1 MLTIQNKNKTK
12 DIEAIYP
19 LSPMQ
24 QGMLFHTL
32 YQPESRIYFEQF
44 RFTLHGD
51 LNKSVFEQ
59 AWQQVVQRHSALRTL
74 FVWKNRKQAVQ
85 IVRKQVNLPWINR
98 DLRLLSPEEQQTQI
112 ISFLNTDKEQSF
124 ELDKAPLMRFI
135 LFQLADEAYH
145 FVWSFHHILLDGW
158 SWPILF
164 KEIFAFYESI
174 TNNQQLYLTPTR
186 SYRDYINWL
195 QQQDLSSAEEF
206 WRRTL
211 EGFTAA
217 TPLVVEQAVGQI
229 AHQQTSYIRHQHL
242 SAEATAT
249 LKSFAQQH
257 HLTLST
263 LVQAAWALL
272 LSRYSGEPDVVF
284 GATVS
289 GRPHSLSG
297 VESIVGLFIN
307 TLPVRVKIP
316 ETTDLLP
323 WLVQL
328 QQEHIEREQYSYTSL
343 VDIQGASEIPRNQP
357 LFESIVVFENYPV
370 NVTLQALPGNLRIG
384 DRQALGETNYP
395 LTVVAIPNDELVIK
409 INYDRDRFNADTI
422 DRMIGH
428 LLTLLQG
435 IATNSHRSAGELT
448 LLTPAE
454 QDLLLVQW
462 NATQAAQPI
471 NYCIHQ
477 LFEQQVEKTPD
488 SVAVVYDNQ
497 QLTYRQL
504 NQRANQLA
512 HYLQHLGIK
521 PDVPVGICLERSLEA
536 AVAILAT
543 LKAGGACVP
552 LDPTYPSERL
562 AFMLT
567 DTCATVVLTQ
577 ASLKGIGEGGA
588 PSGDK
593 GQWGLGTRDQENL
606 VRDSDPLASTQYP
619 APSPHVILLDEEW
632 GEIARESDINPQTD
646 AQTQNLAFVIYT
658 SGSTGTPK
666 GTLVPH
672 RSLTN
677 LIEHHEAKMATG
689 VGVLQFASLSFD
701 VSYHEMF
708 AAWGL
713 GGTLYMIPEGDR
725 KDLDKL
731 IQLLAQEPIAKVF
744 LPVSIW
750 QQLAEIYGEEEH
762 LFKNIREAIAC
773 GEQLQIT
780 QPMIKLFQRL
790 ENCRLYNFYGPT
802 EADLVTAYTF
812 SENPEEWP
820 IYPPI
825 GQPAVNV
832 QVYLLDHNLQPVP
845 IGVPG
850 ELYVSGDGL
859 ARGYLNR
866 PDLTNQK
873 FVPNPFAKAEGFSP
887 YSPIPTPHSQRRLYK
902 TGDLAKYLPDG
913 NIEFLGRIDDL
924 VKVRGFRVELG
935 EVEAVLS
942 KHPQINQSVAKVF
955 GESAREKYL
964 VAYFVPIQGQ
974 ILAVE
979 QLRTFLQDQLPD
991 YMIPSAFVQ
1000 MESFPLTSNGK
1011 VNRRALKEPTTS
1023 RPELAQT
1030 FVAPR
1035 TPTEEI
1041 LASIWKDV
1049 LGLEQVGI
1057 YDNFFNLGG
1066 HSLLATQVISL
1077 TRKAFK
1083 VELPLR
1089 SLFESPAIATL
1100 ARTVETANQQEFLP
1114 EIVPLPWRSPSQT
1127 SQERVL
1133 PISLTQLEF
1142 WFFEQFYP
1150 GNPVYNLPLVYRVTG
1165 SLDVK
1170 ALDESLRE
1178 IVQRHETLRTTF
1190 KIENGQVVY
1199 AISPEPIFDF
1209 AVVDSQ
1215 DIGETEAKR
1224 QAEKE
1229 IKQPFDL
1236 ARGPLLRSKLW
1247 RLSETEHLLVVT
1259 THHIVADGWSF
1270 GVLTQELATLYE
1282 AFSQGK
1288 PSPLTELPIQYADF
1302 AHWQRQL
1309 LQGQVL
1315 ESQMQFWKQHL
1326 GVTPPVLQLPTD
1338 HQRPPVRTF
1347 TGARQPLVISQDLTK
1362 ALKALSQQEG
1372 VTLFMTLLAAL
1383 KTLLFCY
1390 TGQPD
1395 IIVSSTVA
1403 NRTRQE
1409 TEGLIGFFV
1418 HLLPFCTNLEGN
1430 PTFRELLRRV
1440 REVALGVYA
1449 HQEMP
1454 FIKLVEELQPVRDS
1468 SYTLLAQVMFVF
1480 QNTPED
1486 DLKLANL
1493 TLKEEFIATD
1503 TKDTAEFDLNLTLQ
1517 ETTGGIEGALVYKTD
1532 LFEAATITRMVT
1544 VFQSL
1549 LEYIV
1554 TNPDRRLSELPF
1566 LSEGKSLPIQNIK
1579 LPLAKKNYQNDFAEP
1594 GNPIEEVVLAIW
1606 KEVLGL
1612 EHISTQDNFFD
1623 LGGHSAL
1630 VLQVMYKIQKVFQVE
1645 LHLVSLFEKPTIAQ
1659 QSEAISNL
1667 LKSL

>member
-1 MLTIQNKNKTK
+1 MIAIQNQNKTK

-51 LNKSVFEQ
+51 LNKSMFEQ

-74 FVWKNRKQAVQ
+74 FVWKNRKQPVQ
-85 IVRKQVNLPWINR
+85 VVRKQVNLPWINM
-98 DLRLLSPEEQQTQI
+98 DLRLLSSEEQQTQI
-112 ISFLNTDKEQSF
+112 NSFLNTDKEQSF

-135 LFQLADEAYH
+135 LFRLADETYH

-164 KEIFAFYESI
+164 KEIFALYDSI
-174 TNNQQLYLTPTR
+174 NNNQQLYLAPSR

-195 QQQDLSSAEEF
+195 QQQDLSNAEGF

-211 EGFTAA
+211 EGFNAP

-229 AHQQTSYIRHQHL
+229 SHQQQTSYIRHQHL
-242 SAEATAT
+242 SSEATAN

-272 LSRYSGEPDVVF
+272 LSRYSGESDVVF

-289 GRPHSLSG
+289 GRPHNLSG
-297 VESIVGLFIN
+297 VESMVGLFIN

-316 ETTDLLP
+316 ETNDLLP

-328 QQEHIEREQYSYTSL
+328 QQEHIEREQYSYSSL

-370 NVTLQALPGNLRIG
+370 NASLQALPGNLRIS

-395 LTVVAIPNDELVIK
+395 LTVVAIPGEELVIK
-409 INYDRDRFNADTI
+409 INYDRNRFDADTI

-435 IATNSHRSAGELT
+435 IVTNSHRSAGELL

-462 NATQAAQPI
+462 NATQAANPI

-477 LFEQQVEKTPD
+477 LFEQQVEKTPE

-497 QLTYRQL
+497 QLTYLEL

-512 HYLQHLGIK
+512 HHLQRLGVK
-521 PDVPVGICLERSLEA
+521 PDAPVGICLERSLEA
-536 AVAILAT
+536 AVAILGT

-552 LDPTYPSERL
+552 LDPTYPPERL
-562 AFMLT
+562 AFMLS
-567 DTCATVVLTQ
+567 DSQAAVVLTQ
-577 ASLKGIGEGGA
+577 TRCKSLLNGNFAHHLIMLDDDWDEIGE
-588 PSGDK
+588 
-593 GQWGLGTRDQENL
+593 
-606 VRDSDPLASTQYP
+606 
-619 APSPHVILLDEEW
+619 
-632 GEIARESDINPQTD
+632 ESEFNPQVEIKAD
-646 AQTQNLAFVIYT
+646 NLAYIIYT

-677 LIEHHEAKMATG
+677 LIEYHQAKMITG

-713 GGTLYMIPEGDR
+713 GGTLYMIPESDR

-731 IQLLAQEPIAKVF
+731 IQLLGKEPIAKVF
-744 LPVSIW
+744 LPVTLW
-750 QQLAEIYGEEEH
+750 QQLAEIYGEEEQ

-780 QPMIKLFQRL
+780 QPMIRLFQRL
-790 ENCRLYNFYGPT
+790 ENCALYNFYGPT

-812 SENPEEWP
+812 SDKPEEWP

-825 GQPAVNV
+825 GKPAVNV
-832 QVYLLDHNLQPVP
+832 QVYLLDRNLQPVP

-866 PDLTNQK
+866 PDLTDQK
-873 FVPNPFAKAEGFSP
+873 FVPNPFEEARG
-887 YSPIPTPHSQRRLYK
+887 RRLYK
-902 TGDLAKYLPDG
+902 TGDLAKYLSDG

-935 EVEAVLS
+935 ELEAVLS
-942 KHPQINQSVAKVF
+942 KHPQINQAVAKVF
-955 GESAREKYL
+955 GQSAREKYL

-974 ILAVE
+974 TITVE
-979 QLRTFLQDQLPD
+979 QLRNFLQDQLPD

-1000 MESFPLTSNGK
+1000 MEMFHLTPNGK
-1011 VNRRALKEPTTS
+1011 VNRRALSEPTTS

-1030 FVAPR
+1030 FIAPR

-1041 LASIWKDV
+1041 LAGIWRDV

-1083 VELPLR
+1083 IELALR

-1100 ARTVETANQQEFLP
+1100 AKTVETANQQEILP
-1114 EIVPLPWRSPSQT
+1114 EIVSLKVGRWRSPSQT
-1127 SQERVL
+1127 SQDGVL

-1165 SLDVK
+1165 SLDVT
-1170 ALDESLRE
+1170 ALEQSLRE
-1178 IVQRHETLRTTF
+1178 IVRRHETLRTTF
-1190 KIENGQVVY
+1190 KVENGQVVY
-1199 AISPEPIFDF
+1199 AISPEPVFDF
-1209 AVVDSQ
+1209 AVIDSQ
-1215 DIGETEAKR
+1215 DIPEEKRQGAGGRGQGKLALSEAKR
-1224 QAEKE
+1224 LAEKE

-1247 RLSETEHLLVVT
+1247 RLSEIEYLLVVT

-1270 GVLTQELATLYE
+1270 SVLTQELATLYE
-1282 AFSQGK
+1282 AFSQDK

-1302 AHWQRQL
+1302 ANWQRQW

-1326 GVTPPVLQLPTD
+1326 GVTPPVLKLPTD
-1338 HQRPPVRTF
+1338 HPRPAVRTF
-1347 TGARQPLVISQDLTK
+1347 AGARQPLVISQDLTK

-1403 NRTRQE
+1403 NRTRPE

-1468 SYTLLAQVMFVF
+1468 YTLLAQVMFVF

-1517 ETTGGIEGALVYKTD
+1517 ETSEGIEGALVYKTD
-1532 LFEAATITRMVT
+1532 LFEDATIARMVT
-1544 VFQSL
+1544 IFKKL

-1554 TNPDRRLSELPF
+1554 SNPDQRISELPC
-1566 LSEGKSLPIQNIK
+1566 LSEGESLPIQNSK
-1579 LPLAKKNYQNDFAEP
+1579 LPVAKNSFQNEFTEP
-1594 GNPIEEVVLAIW
+1594 GNPIEEVILAIW
-1606 KEVLGL
+1606 KEILGL

-1623 LGGHSAL
+1623 IGGHSAL
-1630 VLQVMYKIQKVFQVE
+1630 VLQVIYKLQKALQVE
-1645 LHLVSLFEKPTIAQ
+1645 LPLVSLFEKPTIVQ
-1659 QSEAISNL
+1659 QAEAIRNL
-1667 LKSL
+1667 RNSRHFA

>member
-1 MLTIQNKNKTK
+1 MVAIQNKTK

-51 LNKSVFEQ
+51 LNKNAFEQ
-59 AWQQVVQRHSALRTL
+59 AWQQVVQRHAALRTL
-74 FVWKNRKQAVQ
+74 FVWKNRKQPVQ
-85 IVRKQVNLPWINR
+85 VVRKEVKLPWLNK
-98 DLRLLSPEEQQTQI
+98 DLSLLSSEEQQTEI
-112 ISFLNTDKEQSF
+112 NSFLNTDKEQNF
-124 ELDKAPLMRFI
+124 ELDKASLMRFV
-135 LFQLADEAYH
+135 LFQLTDETYH

-164 KEIFAFYESI
+164 QEIFAFYDSI
-174 TNNQQLYLTPTR
+174 TNHQQLYLTPSR
-186 SYRDYINWL
+186 PYRDYINWL
-195 QQQDLSSAEEF
+195 QQQDLSNAEEF

-211 EGFTAA
+211 EGFTAP

-229 AHQQTSYIRHQHL
+229 CHQQTSNIRQQYL
-242 SAEATAT
+242 SAEVTT
-249 LKSFAQQH
+249 KLKSFAQQH
-257 HLTLST
+257 HLTVST

-272 LSRYSGEPDVVF
+272 LSRYSGESDVVF

-289 GRPHSLSG
+289 GRPHNLSG
-297 VESIVGLFIN
+297 VESMVGLFIN

-316 ETTDLLP
+316 ETPDLLP

-328 QQEHIEREQYSYTSL
+328 QQENIEREQYSYTSL
-343 VDIQGASEIPRNQP
+343 VDIQGVSEIPRNQP

-370 NVTLQALPGNLRIG
+370 NTTLQTLPGNLRIA

-395 LTVVAIPNDELVIK
+395 LTVVAIPSEELAIK
-409 INYDRDRFNADTI
+409 INYDRDRFQADTI

-435 IATNSHRSAGELT
+435 IVEFPHRSASELP

-454 QDLLLVQW
+454 QNLLLVEW
-462 NATQAAQPI
+462 NATQAANPI
-471 NYCIHQ
+471 HDCIHQ
-477 LFEQQVEKTPD
+477 LFEQHVEKTPE

-497 QLTYRQL
+497 HLTYQQL

-512 HYLQHLGIK
+512 HYLQRLGIK
-521 PDVPVGICLERSLEA
+521 PDAPVGICLERSLEA

-562 AFMLT
+562 AFMLA
-567 DTCATVVLTQ
+567 DTSASVVLTQ
-577 ASLKGIGEGGA
+577 ASLKPLLERDFHHHLILVDEGWDA
-588 PSGDK
+588 IAKES
-593 GQWGLGTRDQENL
+593 EINL
-606 VRDSDPLASTQYP
+606 
-619 APSPHVILLDEEW
+619 
-632 GEIARESDINPQTD
+632 QTD
-646 AQTQNLAFVIYT
+646 TEAHNLAYVIYT
-658 SGSTGTPK
+658 SGSTGSPK

-677 LIEHHEAKMATG
+677 LVEHHQAQMATG

-701 VSYHEMF
+701 VSYHEIF

-713 GGTLYMIPEGDR
+713 GGTLYMIPESDR
-725 KDLDKL
+725 QDLDKL
-731 IQLLAQEPIAKVF
+731 IQLLAFEPIGKVF
-744 LPVSIW
+744 LPVTLW
-750 QQLAEIYGEEEH
+750 QQLAEIYGDEEH
-762 LFKNIREAIAC
+762 LFQNIREAIAC

-812 SENPEEWP
+812 SNQPQEWP

-825 GQPAVNV
+825 GKSAVNV
-832 QVYLLDHNLQPVP
+832 QVYLLDRNLQPVP

-873 FVPNPFAKAEGFSP
+873 FVPNPFKNLTPSYRTPLSLLRRGAGGEVTFNSEGN
-887 YSPIPTPHSQRRLYK
+887 RLYK

-942 KHPQINQSVAKVF
+942 KHPQINQAVAKVF
-955 GESAREKYL
+955 GQSAREKYL

-974 ILAVE
+974 TLTVE
-979 QLRTFLQDQLPD
+979 QLRSFIQDRLPE

-1011 VNRRALKEPTTS
+1011 VNRRALSEPTNS

-1041 LASIWKDV
+1041 LAGIWGDV

-1083 VELPLR
+1083 IELPLR
-1089 SLFESPAIATL
+1089 SLFESPAIASL
-1100 ARTVETANQQEFLP
+1100 ARIVEAATQQELLP
-1114 EIVPLPWRSPSQT
+1114 EIVPGRWRSPSQT
-1127 SQERVL
+1127 SPDTIQ

-1150 GNPVYNLPLVYRVTG
+1150 GNPVYNLPLIYRVTG

-1170 ALDESLRE
+1170 ALEESLRE
-1178 IVQRHETLRTTF
+1178 IVRRHETLRTTF
-1190 KIENGQVVY
+1190 KVENGQVVY
-1199 AISPEPIFDF
+1199 VISPEPVFDF
-1209 AVVDSQ
+1209 VVIDVQ
-1215 DIGETEAKR
+1215 DISEAKR

-1236 ARGPLLRSKLW
+1236 ALGPLLRSQLW
-1247 RLSETEHLLVVT
+1247 RWSETEHLLVVT

-1270 GVLTQELATLYE
+1270 SVLTQEMATLYE
-1282 AFSQGK
+1282 TFSQSK
-1288 PSPLTELPIQYADF
+1288 QSPLTELPIQYADF

-1309 LQGQVL
+1309 LQGQTL

-1326 GVTPPVLQLPTD
+1326 GDTPPVLKLPTD
-1338 HQRPPVRTF
+1338 YPRPAVRTF
-1347 TGARQPLVISQDLTK
+1347 TGARHPLVISSDLTK
-1362 ALKALSQQEG
+1362 ALKTLSQQEG

-1395 IIVSSTVA
+1395 IIVSTTVA
-1403 NRTRQE
+1403 NRTRPE

-1430 PTFRELLRRV
+1430 PSFRELLRRV
-1440 REVALGVYA
+1440 REVSLGVYA

-1454 FIKLVEELQPVRDS
+1454 FIKLVEQVQPVRDS

-1486 DLKLANL
+1486 DLKLENL

-1517 ETTGGIEGALVYKTD
+1517 ETTERIEGALVYRTD
-1532 LFEAATITRMVT
+1532 LFTPTTIARMVT
-1544 VFQSL
+1544 VFQNL
-1549 LEYIV
+1549 LEYLV
-1554 TNPDRRLSELPF
+1554 TNPEQRLSELPF
-1566 LSEGKSLPIQNIK
+1566 LNEGENLPIQNNK
-1579 LPLAKKNYQNDFAEP
+1579 LPIANKFQNEFTEP
-1594 GNPIEEVVLAIW
+1594 SNSIEETILAIW
-1606 KEVLGL
+1606 QEILGL

-1630 VLQVMYKIQKVFQVE
+1630 VLQLTYKLQKAWQIE
-1645 LHLVSLFEKPTIAQ
+1645 LPLVSLFEKTTIVQ
-1659 QSEAISNL
+1659 QAEAIGNL
-1667 LKSL
+1667 QKKAELNNS

>member
-1 MLTIQNKNKTK
+1 MVAIQNQNKTK

-44 RFTLHGD
+44 RFTIHGD
-51 LNKSVFEQ
+51 LNKSAFEQ
-59 AWQQVVQRHSALRTL
+59 AWQQVVQRHAALRSL
-74 FVWKNRKQAVQ
+74 FVWKNRKQPVQ
-85 IVRKQVNLPWINR
+85 VVRKQVNLTWINR
-98 DLRLLSPEEQQTQI
+98 DLHLFSTEEQQKQI
-112 ISFLNTDKEQSF
+112 TSFLNIDKEQSF
-124 ELDKAPLMRFI
+124 ELDKAPLMRFV
-135 LFQLADEAYH
+135 LFRLANETYH

-174 TNNQQLYLTPTR
+174 TNNQPLYLAPTR

-211 EGFTAA
+211 EGFTAS

-263 LVQAAWALL
+263 LIQAAWALL
-272 LSRYSGEPDVVF
+272 LSRYSGESDVVF

-289 GRPHSLSG
+289 GRPHNLSG
-297 VESIVGLFIN
+297 VESMVGLFIN

-316 ETTDLLP
+316 ETADLLP

-343 VDIQGASEIPRNQP
+343 VDIQGVSEIPRNQP

-370 NVTLQALPGNLRIG
+370 NLTLQALPGNLKIA
-384 DRQALGETNYP
+384 DRQALGETNYS
-395 LTVVAIPNDELVIK
+395 LTVVAIPSDELVIK
-409 INYDRDRFNADTI
+409 INYDRDRFDADTI

-435 IATNSHRSAGELT
+435 IVTNSHRSAGELP

-454 QDLLLVQW
+454 QNLLLVEW
-462 NATQAAQPI
+462 NATQAANPI
-471 NYCIHQ
+471 NDCIHQ
-477 LFEQQVEKTPD
+477 LFEQQVEKTPE
-488 SVAVVYDNQ
+488 SVAVVYENQ
-497 QLTYRQL
+497 QLTYQEL

-512 HYLQHLGIK
+512 YHLQRLGIK
-521 PDVPVGICLERSLEA
+521 PDAPVGICLERSLEA
-536 AVAILAT
+536 AIAILAT

-552 LDPTYPSERL
+552 LDPTYPPDRL
-562 AFMLT
+562 AFMLA
-567 DTCATVVLTQ
+567 DTGATVVLTQ
-577 ASLKGIGEGGA
+577 ASLKSLLEQ
-588 PSGDK
+588 DFHHH
-593 GQWGLGTRDQENL
+593 L
-606 VRDSDPLASTQYP
+606 
-619 APSPHVILLDEEW
+619 ILLDEAWE
-632 GEIARESDINPQTD
+632 EIDKESDINLQTD
-646 AQTQNLAFVIYT
+646 TEADNLAYVIYT

-677 LIEHHEAKMATG
+677 LIEHHQAKMATG

-713 GGTLYMIPEGDR
+713 GGTLYMIPESDR

-731 IQLLAQEPIAKVF
+731 IQLLAKEPIAKVF
-744 LPVSIW
+744 LPVTLW
-750 QQLAEIYGEEEH
+750 QQLAEIYGDEEH

-790 ENCRLYNFYGPT
+790 ENCRLYNLYGPT

-812 SENPEEWP
+812 SQEPDKWP

-825 GQPAVNV
+825 GKPAVNV
-832 QVYLLDHNLQPVP
+832 QVYLLDRNLQPVL

-873 FVPNPFAKAEGFSP
+873 FVPNPFAKPEGFSS
-887 YSPIPTPHSQRRLYK
+887 YSPLPTPHSQRRLYK

-942 KHPQINQSVAKVF
+942 KHPQIKQAVAKVF
-955 GESAREKYL
+955 GQSAREKYL

-974 ILAVE
+974 TLTIE
-979 QLRTFLQDQLPD
+979 ELRNFIQDQLPD

-1000 MESFPLTSNGK
+1000 MESFPLTPNGK
-1011 VNRRALKEPTTS
+1011 VNRRALSEPTTS

-1041 LASIWKDV
+1041 LAGIWRDV

-1083 VELPLR
+1083 IELSLR

-1100 ARTVETANQQEFLP
+1100 AKTVETASQQETLP
-1114 EIVPLPWRSPSQT
+1114 EIVPLRSPNATQ
-1127 SQERVL
+1127 

-1150 GNPVYNLPLVYRVTG
+1150 GNPVYNLPLIYRVTG

-1170 ALDESLRE
+1170 ALEESLRE
-1178 IVQRHETLRTTF
+1178 IVRRHETLRTTF
-1190 KIENGQVVY
+1190 KVENGQVVY
-1199 AISPEPIFDF
+1199 VISPEPVFDF
-1209 AVVDSQ
+1209 VVIDVQNIS
-1215 DIGETEAKR
+1215 EAKR

-1236 ARGPLLRSKLW
+1236 AWGPLLRSKLW

-1270 GVLTQELATLYE
+1270 SVLTQEMTSLYE

-1288 PSPLTELPIQYADF
+1288 PSPLTKLPIQYADF

-1309 LQGQVL
+1309 LQGKTL

-1326 GVTPPVLQLPTD
+1326 GVNPPVLKLPTD
-1338 HQRPPVRTF
+1338 YPRPAVRTF
-1347 TGARQPLVISQDLTK
+1347 TGARQPLVISSDLTK
-1362 ALKALSQQEG
+1362 ALKTLSQQEG

-1395 IIVSSTVA
+1395 IIVSTTVA
-1403 NRTRQE
+1403 NRTRPE

-1430 PTFRELLRRV
+1430 PSFRELLRRV
-1440 REVALGVYA
+1440 REVSLGVYA

-1454 FIKLVEELQPVRDS
+1454 FIKLVEQVQPVRDS

-1517 ETTGGIEGALVYKTD
+1517 ETAEGIEGALVYRTD
-1532 LFEAATITRMVT
+1532 LFTPATIARMVT
-1544 VFQSL
+1544 VFQNL

-1554 TNPDRRLSELPF
+1554 INPDQRLRELPF
-1566 LSEGKSLPIQNIK
+1566 LNEGESLPIQNNK
-1579 LPLAKKNYQNDFAEP
+1579 LPIANNFQNEFTEP
-1594 GNPIEEVVLAIW
+1594 SNSIEETILAIW

-1630 VLQVMYKIQKVFQVE
+1630 VLQLTYKLQKAWQIE
-1645 LHLVSLFEKPTIAQ
+1645 LHLVSLFEKSTIVQQAETIQNLIKRTAEAQ
-1659 QSEAISNL
+1659 RTQR
-1667 LKSL
+1667 K

>member
-1 MLTIQNKNKTK
+1 MVVIQNQNKTK

-44 RFTLHGD
+44 RFTLHGN
-51 LNKSVFEQ
+51 LNQSAFEQ

-74 FVWKNRKQAVQ
+74 FVWKNRKQPVQ
-85 IVRKQVNLPWINR
+85 VVRKQVNLPWINK
-98 DLRLLSPEEQQTQI
+98 DLRSLSVNEQRSQI
-112 ISFLNTDKEQSF
+112 DSFLNTDKEQSF
-124 ELDKAPLMRFI
+124 EVDKAPLMRFV
-135 LFQLADEAYH
+135 LFRLADETYH

-164 KEIFAFYESI
+164 KEIFAFYDSI
-174 TNNQQLYLTPTR
+174 NNNQQLYLAPSR

-211 EGFTAA
+211 EGFTAP
-217 TPLVVEQAVGQI
+217 TPLVVEQALGQI
-229 AHQQTSYIRHQHL
+229 SHQQQTSYIRHQHL

-257 HLTLST
+257 HLTVST

-272 LSRYSGEPDVVF
+272 LSRYSGESDVVF

-289 GRPHSLSG
+289 GRPHNLSG
-297 VESIVGLFIN
+297 VESMVGLFIN

-328 QQEHIEREQYSYTSL
+328 QQEHIEREQYAYSSL
-343 VDIQGASEIPRNQP
+343 VDIQSVSEIPRNKP

-370 NVTLQALPGNLRIG
+370 NATLQALPGNLRIS
-384 DRQALGETNYP
+384 DRQAIGETNYP
-395 LTVVAIPNDELVIK
+395 LTVVAIPGEELVIK
-409 INYDRDRFNADTI
+409 INYDRDACGGLRQRFDADTI

-435 IATNSHRSAGELT
+435 IVELPHRSAGELP
-448 LLTPAE
+448 LLTQAE
-454 QDLLLVQW
+454 QDLLLVEW
-462 NATQAAQPI
+462 NATQAVHPI

-477 LFEQQVEKTPD
+477 LFEQQVEKTPE

-497 QLTYRQL
+497 QLTYLEL
-504 NQRANQLA
+504 NQRANKLA
-512 HYLQHLGIK
+512 HHLQHLGVK
-521 PDVPVGICLERSLEA
+521 PDVPVGFCLERSLEA
-536 AVAILAT
+536 AVAILGI

-552 LDPTYPSERL
+552 LDPTYPPERL
-562 AFMLT
+562 AFMLS
-567 DTCATVVLTQ
+567 DSQAAVILTQ
-577 ASLKGIGEGGA
+577 TRLKGT
-588 PSGDK
+588 GD
-593 GQWGLGTRDQENL
+593 WGLGTGDWEKL
-606 VRDSDPLASTQYP
+606 MRDSD
-619 APSPHVILLDEEW
+619 APSNSSPKVILLDKGW
-632 GEIARESDINPQTD
+632 DEIAKESDINPQIY
-646 AQTQNLAFVIYT
+646 AEAHNLAYIIYT

-677 LIEHHEAKMATG
+677 LIEHHQAKMVTG

-713 GGTLYMIPEGDR
+713 GGTLYMIPEEDR

-731 IQLLAQEPIAKVF
+731 IELLAKEAIAKVF
-744 LPVSIW
+744 LPVTLW
-750 QQLAEIYGEEEH
+750 QQLAEIYGEEEQ
-762 LFKNIREAIAC
+762 LFKNIREVIAC

-780 QPMIKLFQRL
+780 QPMIRLFKRL

-812 SENPEEWP
+812 SDKPEEWP

-825 GQPAVNV
+825 GKPAVNV
-832 QVYLLDHNLQPVP
+832 QVYLLDRNFQPVP

-866 PDLTNQK
+866 PDLTEQK
-873 FVPNPFAKAEGFSP
+873 FVPNPFNQDTDS
-887 YSPIPTPHSQRRLYK
+887 RLYK
-902 TGDLAKYLPDG
+902 TGDLARYLSDG

-942 KHPQINQSVAKVF
+942 KHPQINQAVAKVF
-955 GESAREKYL
+955 GKSAREKYL

-974 ILAVE
+974 TITVE
-979 QLRTFLQDQLPD
+979 QLRNFLQDQLPD

-1000 MESFPLTSNGK
+1000 MESFPLTPNGK
-1011 VNRRALKEPTTS
+1011 VNRRALSEPTTS

-1041 LASIWKDV
+1041 LAGIWRDV

-1083 VELPLR
+1083 IELPLR

-1100 ARTVETANQQEFLP
+1100 ARTVETANQQEILP
-1114 EIVPLPWRSPSQT
+1114 EIVSLKVGRSQDG
-1127 SQERVL
+1127 VL

-1170 ALDESLRE
+1170 ALEQSLRE
-1178 IVQRHETLRTTF
+1178 IVRRHETLRTTF
-1190 KIENGQVVY
+1190 KVESGQVVY
-1199 AISPEPIFDF
+1199 AISPEPVFDF
-1209 AVVDSQ
+1209 AVVEVQ
-1215 DIGETEAKR
+1215 NIFEAKQ

-1247 RLSETEHLLVVT
+1247 RLTETEHLLVVT

-1270 GVLTQELATLYE
+1270 SVLTQELATLYE

-1302 AHWQRQL
+1302 ANWQRQW
-1309 LQGQVL
+1309 LQREVL

-1326 GVTPPVLQLPTD
+1326 GVTPPVLKLPTD
-1338 HQRPPVRTF
+1338 HPRPSVRTF

-1403 NRTRQE
+1403 NRTRPE

-1430 PTFRELLRRV
+1430 PSFRELLRRV

-1454 FIKLVEELQPVRDS
+1454 FIKLVEKLQPVRD

-1517 ETTGGIEGALVYKTD
+1517 ETSEGIEGALVYKTD
-1532 LFEAATITRMVT
+1532 LFEAPTIARMVT
-1544 VFQSL
+1544 IFQSL

-1554 TNPDRRLSELPF
+1554 TNPDKRLGELPF
-1566 LSEGKSLPIQNIK
+1566 LSEGESLPIQNSK
-1579 LPLAKKNYQNDFAEP
+1579 LPIAMKTPQNNFVEP
-1594 GNPIEEVVLAIW
+1594 ANPMEEVILATW
-1606 KEVLGL
+1606 KEVLRL

-1630 VLQVMYKIQKVFQVE
+1630 VLQVIYKLQKALQVE
-1645 LHLVSLFEKPTIAQ
+1645 LPLVSLFEKPTIVQ
-1659 QSEAISNL
+1659 QAEAIHDL
-1667 LKSL
+1667 LNSRLLT

>member
-1 MLTIQNKNKTK
+1 MVVIQNQNKTK

-44 RFTLHGD
+44 RFTIHGD
-51 LNKSVFEQ
+51 LNKSAFEQ
-59 AWQQVVQRHSALRTL
+59 AWQQVVQRHAALRSL
-74 FVWKNRKQAVQ
+74 FVWKNRKQPVQ
-85 IVRKQVNLPWINR
+85 VVRKQVNLTWINR
-98 DLRLLSPEEQQTQI
+98 DLCLLSTEEQQKQI
-112 ISFLNTDKEQSF
+112 ICFLNIDKEQSF
-124 ELDKAPLMRFI
+124 ELDKAPLMRFV
-135 LFQLADEAYH
+135 LFRLADETYH

-174 TNNQQLYLTPTR
+174 TNNQQLYLAPSR

-211 EGFTAA
+211 EGFTAS
-217 TPLVVEQAVGQI
+217 TPLVVEQGGGQI

-263 LVQAAWALL
+263 LIQAAWALL
-272 LSRYSGEPDVVF
+272 LSRYSGESDVVF

-289 GRPHSLSG
+289 GRPHNLSG
-297 VESIVGLFIN
+297 VESMVGLFIN

-343 VDIQGASEIPRNQP
+343 VDIQGVSEIPRNQP
-357 LFESIVVFENYPV
+357 LFETIVVFENYPV
-370 NVTLQALPGNLRIG
+370 NLTLQALPGNLKIA

-395 LTVVAIPNDELVIK
+395 LTVVAIPSDELVIK
-409 INYDRDRFNADTI
+409 INYDRDRFDADTI

-435 IATNSHRSAGELT
+435 IVELPHRSAGELP

-454 QDLLLVQW
+454 QDLLLVKW

-471 NYCIHQ
+471 HDCIHQ
-477 LFEQQVEKTPD
+477 LFEQQVEKTPE
-488 SVAVVYDNQ
+488 SVAVVYENQ

-512 HYLQHLGIK
+512 YHLQRLGIK
-521 PDVPVGICLERSLEA
+521 PDAPVGICLERSLEA
-536 AVAILAT
+536 AIAILAT

-552 LDPTYPSERL
+552 LDPTYPPERL
-562 AFMLT
+562 AFMLA
-567 DTCATVVLTQ
+567 DTGATVVLTQ
-577 ASLKGIGEGGA
+577 ASLK
-588 PSGDK
+588 
-593 GQWGLGTRDQENL
+593 
-606 VRDSDPLASTQYP
+606 PLLEP
-619 APSPHVILLDEEW
+619 DFHHHLILLDEAWE
-632 GEIARESDINPQTD
+632 EIAKESDINLQTD
-646 AQTQNLAFVIYT
+646 AQKHNLAYVIYT

-677 LIEHHEAKMATG
+677 LIEHHQAKMTTG

-713 GGTLYMIPEGDR
+713 GGTLYMIGEGDR

-731 IQLLAQEPIAKVF
+731 IQLLAFEPIAKVF
-744 LPVSIW
+744 LPVTLW

-790 ENCRLYNFYGPT
+790 ENCRLYNLYGPT

-812 SENPEEWP
+812 SQEPDKWP

-825 GQPAVNV
+825 GKPAVNV
-832 QVYLLDHNLQPVP
+832 QVYLLDRNLQPVP

-866 PDLTNQK
+866 PDLTEQK
-873 FVPNPFAKAEGFSP
+873 FVPNPFKNLTPSYRTPLSLLRRGAGGEVSFNSEGN
-887 YSPIPTPHSQRRLYK
+887 RLYK

-942 KHPQINQSVAKVF
+942 KHPQINQAVAKVF
-955 GESAREKYL
+955 GQSAREKYL

-974 ILAVE
+974 TLTIE
-979 QLRTFLQDQLPD
+979 ELRNFIQDQLPE

-1000 MESFPLTSNGK
+1000 MESFPLTPNGK
-1011 VNRRALKEPTTS
+1011 VNRRALKEPTAS
-1023 RPELAQT
+1023 RPELTQT

-1041 LASIWKDV
+1041 LAGIWRDV

-1083 VELPLR
+1083 VELSLR

-1100 ARTVETANQQEFLP
+1100 ARKVETANQQE
-1114 EIVPLPWRSPSQT
+1114 ITPLEARRSPDGVQ
-1127 SQERVL
+1127 

-1170 ALDESLRE
+1170 ALEESLRE
-1178 IVQRHETLRTTF
+1178 IVRRHETLRTTF
-1190 KIENGQVVY
+1190 KVENGQVIYV
-1199 AISPEPIFDF
+1199 ISPEPVFDF
-1209 AVVDSQ
+1209 VVIDVQNIS
-1215 DIGETEAKR
+1215 EAKR

-1270 GVLTQELATLYE
+1270 SVLTQEMATLYE

-1288 PSPLTELPIQYADF
+1288 PSPLTKLPIQYADF

-1309 LQGQVL
+1309 LQGQTL

-1326 GVTPPVLQLPTD
+1326 GVHPPVLKLPTD
-1338 HQRPPVRTF
+1338 YPRPAVRTF
-1347 TGARQPLVISQDLTK
+1347 TGARQPLVISSDLTK
-1362 ALKALSQQEG
+1362 ALKILSQQEG

-1390 TGQPD
+1390 TGQPN
-1395 IIVSSTVA
+1395 IIVSTTVA
-1403 NRTRQE
+1403 NRTRPE

-1418 HLLPFCTNLEGN
+1418 HLLPFCTNLKGN
-1430 PTFRELLRRV
+1430 PSFRELLRRV
-1440 REVALGVYA
+1440 REVSLGVYA

-1454 FIKLVEELQPVRDS
+1454 FIKLVEQVQPMRDS
-1468 SYTLLAQVMFVF
+1468 SHTLLAQVMFVF

-1517 ETTGGIEGALVYKTD
+1517 ETTEGIEGALVYRTD
-1532 LFEAATITRMVT
+1532 LFTPATIARMLT
-1544 VFQSL
+1544 VFQNL

-1554 TNPDRRLSELPF
+1554 TKPDQRLKELPF
-1566 LSEGKSLPIQNIK
+1566 LNEGENLPIQNNK
-1579 LPLAKKNYQNDFAEP
+1579 LPTANNFQNEFIEP
-1594 GNPIEEVVLAIW
+1594 SNSIEETILAIW

-1612 EHISTQDNFFD
+1612 EHISTQDNFFN
-1623 LGGHSAL
+1623 LGGHSSL
-1630 VLQVMYKIQKVFQVE
+1630 VLQLTYKLQKAWQIE
-1645 LHLVSLFEKPTIAQ
+1645 LPLVSLFEKSTIVQQAETIQNLIKRTAEAQ
-1659 QSEAISNL
+1659 RTQR
-1667 LKSL
+1667 K

>member
-1 MLTIQNKNKTK
+1 MIAIQNQNKTK

-32 YQPESRIYFEQF
+32 YQSESRIYFEQF
-44 RFTLHGD
+44 RFTVHGE
-51 LNKSVFEQ
+51 LNKSAFEQ

-74 FVWKNRKQAVQ
+74 FVWKNRKQPVQ
-85 IVRKQVNLPWINR
+85 VVRKQVNLPWINI
-98 DLRLLSPEEQQTQI
+98 DLRLLSTEEQQTQI
-112 ISFLNTDKEQSF
+112 NSFLNTDREQSF
-124 ELDKAPLMRFI
+124 ELDKAPLMRFA
-135 LFQLADEAYH
+135 LFRLADQTYH

-174 TNNQQLYLTPTR
+174 NNGQQLYLTPPR
-186 SYRDYINWL
+186 PYRDYINWL
-195 QQQDLSSAEEF
+195 QQQDLSSAERF

-211 EGFTAA
+211 EGFTAS
-217 TPLVVEQAVGQI
+217 TPLVVEQATGQI
-229 AHQQTSYIRHQHL
+229 AHQQQTTYIRHQHL

-257 HLTLST
+257 HLTVST

-272 LSRYSGEPDVVF
+272 LSRYSGESDVLF

-289 GRPHSLSG
+289 GRPHNLSG
-297 VESIVGLFIN
+297 VESMVGLFIN

-323 WLVQL
+323 WLAQL
-328 QQEHIEREQYSYTSL
+328 QQEHVEREQYSYSSL
-343 VDIQGASEIPRNQP
+343 VDIQGVSEIPRNQP

-370 NVTLQALPGNLRIG
+370 NATLQALPGNLSIS

-395 LTVVAIPNDELVIK
+395 LTVVAIPGEELVIK
-409 INYDRDRFNADTI
+409 INYDRNRFDADTI

-435 IATNSHRSAGELT
+435 IVELPHRSAGELP

-454 QDLLLVQW
+454 QDLLLVEW

-477 LFEQQVEKTPD
+477 LFEQQVEKTPE
-488 SVAVVYDNQ
+488 SVAVVYDKQ
-497 QLTYRQL
+497 QLTYREL

-512 HYLQHLGIK
+512 HHLQRLGIK

-536 AVAILAT
+536 AVAILGT

-552 LDPTYPSERL
+552 LDPTYPPERL
-562 AFMLT
+562 AFMLG

-577 ASLKGIGEGGA
+577 ASLKSLLHGKFAHHLIVLDDDWDDIG
-588 PSGDK
+588 
-593 GQWGLGTRDQENL
+593 
-606 VRDSDPLASTQYP
+606 
-619 APSPHVILLDEEW
+619 DELEF
-632 GEIARESDINPQTD
+632 NPQVELKAD
-646 AQTQNLAFVIYT
+646 NLAYIIYT

-677 LIEHHEAKMATG
+677 LIEHHQAKMATG

-713 GGTLYMIPEGDR
+713 GGTLYMIGESDR
-725 KDLDKL
+725 KDLDQL
-731 IQLLAQEPIAKVF
+731 IQLLAFEPIAKVF
-744 LPVSIW
+744 LPVTLW

-812 SENPEEWP
+812 SNQPEEWP

-825 GQPAVNV
+825 GKPAVNV
-832 QVYLLDHNLQPVP
+832 QVYLLDCNRQPVP

-866 PDLTNQK
+866 PDLTEQK
-873 FVPNPFAKAEGFSP
+873 FVPNPFYNSK
-887 YSPIPTPHSQRRLYK
+887 LYK

-935 EVEAVLS
+935 EVEAILS
-942 KHPQINQSVAKVF
+942 KHPQINQAVAKVF
-955 GESAREKYL
+955 GQSAREKYL

-974 ILAVE
+974 TVTVE
-979 QLRTFLQDQLPD
+979 QLRTFLQDQLPE

-1000 MESFPLTSNGK
+1000 MESFPLTPNGK
-1011 VNRRALKEPTTS
+1011 VNRRALSEPTTS

-1041 LASIWKDV
+1041 LAGIWRDV

-1083 VELPLR
+1083 IELPLR
-1089 SLFESPAIATL
+1089 SLFESPAIASF
-1100 ARTVETANQQEFLP
+1100 ARTVEAAIGQELLQ
-1114 EIVPLPWRSPSQT
+1114 EIIPLKAVQRDYL
-1127 SQERVL
+1127 L

-1170 ALDESLRE
+1170 ALEHSLRE
-1178 IVQRHETLRTTF
+1178 IVRRHETLRTTF
-1190 KIENGQVVY
+1190 KVENGQVVY
-1199 AISPEPIFDF
+1199 AISPEPVFDF
-1209 AVVDSQ
+1209 AVIDSQ
-1215 DIGETEAKR
+1215 DIPETEAKR

-1270 GVLTQELATLYE
+1270 SVLTQELATFYE
-1282 AFSQGK
+1282 AFSQSE
-1288 PSPLTELPIQYADF
+1288 PSPLNELPIQYADF
-1302 AHWQRQL
+1302 AHWQRQW

-1326 GVTPPVLQLPTD
+1326 GVTPPVLKLPTD
-1338 HQRPPVRTF
+1338 HPRPSVRTF
-1347 TGARQPLVISQDLTK
+1347 TGARQPLVISKDLTK
-1362 ALKALSQQEG
+1362 ALKTLSQQEG

-1403 NRTRQE
+1403 NRTCPE

-1430 PTFRELLRRV
+1430 PSFRELLRRL

-1517 ETTGGIEGALVYKTD
+1517 ETSEGIEGTLVYKTD
-1532 LFEAATITRMVT
+1532 LFEAATIARMIT
-1544 VFQSL
+1544 IFQTL

-1554 TNPDRRLSELPF
+1554 TNPDQRLSELPF
-1566 LSEGKSLPIQNIK
+1566 LSEGENLPIQNSK
-1579 LPLAKKNYQNDFAEP
+1579 LPVTTKIYHNNFAEP
-1594 GNPIEEVVLAIW
+1594 TNPTEEIVLAIW
-1606 KEVLGL
+1606 KEVLEL
-1612 EHISTQDNFFD
+1612 EDISTQDNFFE

-1630 VLQVMYKIQKVFQVE
+1630 VLQVIYKLQKALQAD
-1645 LHLVSLFEKPTIAQ
+1645 LPLVSLFEKPTIVQ
-1659 QSEAISNL
+1659 QADTIRNL
-1667 LKSL
+1667 IKSL

>member
-1 MLTIQNKNKTK
+1 MVAIQNQNKTK

-44 RFTLHGD
+44 RFTIHGN
-51 LNKSVFEQ
+51 LNKSAFEQ
-59 AWQQVVQRHSALRTL
+59 AWQQVVQRHAALRTL
-74 FVWKNRKQAVQ
+74 FVWKNRKQPVQ
-85 IVRKQVNLPWINR
+85 VVRKQVKLPWHNK
-98 DLRLLSPEEQQTQI
+98 DLRLLSSEEQQTQI
-112 ISFLNTDKEQSF
+112 NSFLNIDKEQSF
-124 ELDKAPLMRFI
+124 ELDKAPLMRFV
-135 LFQLADEAYH
+135 LFRLADETYH

-164 KEIFAFYESI
+164 KEIFAFYKSI
-174 TNNQQLYLTPTR
+174 TNNQPLYLAPTR

-211 EGFTAA
+211 EGVTTP

-229 AHQQTSYIRHQHL
+229 AHQQTSYIRYQHL
-242 SAEATAT
+242 STEATAT

-263 LVQAAWALL
+263 LIQAAWALL
-272 LSRYSGEPDVVF
+272 LSRYSGESDVVF

-289 GRPHSLSG
+289 GRPHNLSG
-297 VESIVGLFIN
+297 VESMVGLFIN

-316 ETTDLLP
+316 ETGDLLP

-343 VDIQGASEIPRNQP
+343 VDIQGVSEIPRNQP

-370 NVTLQALPGNLRIG
+370 NLTLQALPGNLKIA

-395 LTVVAIPNDELVIK
+395 LTVVAIPSDELVIK

-435 IATNSHRSAGELT
+435 IVELPHRSAGELP

-454 QDLLLVQW
+454 QNLLLVEW
-462 NATQAAQPI
+462 NATQAANPI
-471 NYCIHQ
+471 HDCIHQ
-477 LFEQQVEKTPD
+477 LFEQHVEKTPE
-488 SVAVVYDNQ
+488 SVAVVYENQ

-512 HYLQHLGIK
+512 HHLQRLGVK

-552 LDPTYPSERL
+552 LDPTYPPERL
-562 AFMLT
+562 AFMLA
-567 DTCATVVLTQ
+567 DTSANVVLTQ
-577 ASLKGIGEGGA
+577 ASLKPLLERDFHHHLILVDEGWNA
-588 PSGDK
+588 
-593 GQWGLGTRDQENL
+593 
-606 VRDSDPLASTQYP
+606 
-619 APSPHVILLDEEW
+619 
-632 GEIARESDINPQTD
+632 IAKESDINLQTD
-646 AQTQNLAFVIYT
+646 TEAHNLAYIIYT

-677 LIEHHEAKMATG
+677 LIEHHQAKMTTG

-713 GGTLYMIPEGDR
+713 GGTLFMIGESDR

-731 IQLLAQEPIAKVF
+731 IQLLAFEPIAKVF
-744 LPVSIW
+744 LPVTLW

-780 QPMIKLFQRL
+780 QPMIKLFKRL
-790 ENCRLYNFYGPT
+790 ENCRLYNLYGPT

-812 SENPEEWP
+812 SQEPDKWP

-825 GQPAVNV
+825 GKPAVNV
-832 QVYLLDHNLQPVP
+832 QVYLLDRNLQPVP

-866 PDLTNQK
+866 PDLTEQK
-873 FVPNPFAKAEGFSP
+873 FVPNPFEKAGG
-887 YSPIPTPHSQRRLYK
+887 RRLYK

-942 KHPQINQSVAKVF
+942 KHPQINQAVAKVF
-955 GESAREKYL
+955 GQSAREKYL

-974 ILAVE
+974 TLTIE
-979 QLRTFLQDQLPD
+979 ELRNFIQDQLPE

-1000 MESFPLTSNGK
+1000 MESFPLTPNGK
-1011 VNRRALKEPTTS
+1011 VNRRALSEPTTS

-1041 LASIWKDV
+1041 LAGIWRDV

-1083 VELPLR
+1083 VELSLR
-1089 SLFESPAIATL
+1089 SLFEFPAIATL
-1100 ARTVETANQQEFLP
+1100 ARTVEAANQQE
-1114 EIVPLPWRSPSQT
+1114 ITPLEARRSPNATQ
-1127 SQERVL
+1127 

-1170 ALDESLRE
+1170 ALEESLRE
-1178 IVQRHETLRTTF
+1178 IVRRHETLRTTF
-1190 KIENGQVVY
+1190 KVENGQVVY
-1199 AISPEPIFDF
+1199 AISAEPVFDF
-1209 AVVDSQ
+1209 VVIDVQNIS
-1215 DIGETEAKR
+1215 EAKR

-1236 ARGPLLRSKLW
+1236 AQGPLLRSKLW

-1270 GVLTQELATLYE
+1270 SVLTQEMATLYE

-1288 PSPLTELPIQYADF
+1288 PSPLTKLPIQYADF

-1309 LQGQVL
+1309 LQGQSL

-1326 GVTPPVLQLPTD
+1326 GVHPPVLKLPTD
-1338 HQRPPVRTF
+1338 YPRPALRTF
-1347 TGARQPLVISQDLTK
+1347 TGARQPLVISSDLTK
-1362 ALKALSQQEG
+1362 ALKILSQQEG

-1395 IIVSSTVA
+1395 IIVSTTVA
-1403 NRTRQE
+1403 NRTRPE

-1430 PTFRELLRRV
+1430 PSFRELLRRV
-1440 REVALGVYA
+1440 REVSLGVYA

-1454 FIKLVEELQPVRDS
+1454 FIKLVEQVQPMRDS

-1517 ETTGGIEGALVYKTD
+1517 ETTEGIEGALVYRTD
-1532 LFEAATITRMVT
+1532 LFTPATIARMVT
-1544 VFQSL
+1544 VFQNL

-1554 TNPDRRLSELPF
+1554 TNPDQRLRELPF
-1566 LSEGKSLPIQNIK
+1566 LNEGENLPIQNNK
-1579 LPLAKKNYQNDFAEP
+1579 LPIVNHNSANEFTEP
-1594 GNPIEEVVLAIW
+1594 SNSIEETILAIW

-1612 EHISTQDNFFD
+1612 EHISIQDNFFD
-1623 LGGHSAL
+1623 LGGHSSL
-1630 VLQVMYKIQKVFQVE
+1630 VLQLTYKLQKAWQIE
-1645 LHLVSLFEKPTIAQ
+1645 LPLVSLFEKSTIVQ
-1659 QSEAISNL
+1659 QAETIQNL
-1667 LKSL
+1667 IKRTAETQRTQRK

>member
-1 MLTIQNKNKTK
+1 MVAIQNKTK

-24 QGMLFHTL
+24 QGMLFHRL
-32 YQPESRIYFEQF
+32 YQPESKIYFEQF

-51 LNKSVFEQ
+51 LNKSAFEQ

-74 FVWKNRKQAVQ
+74 FVWKNRKQPVQ
-85 IVRKQVNLPWINR
+85 VVRKQVDITWINR
-98 DLRLLSPEEQQTQI
+98 DLRLLSTEEQQTQI
-112 ISFLNTDKEQSF
+112 NSFLNIDREQNF
-124 ELDKAPLMRFI
+124 ELDKVPLMRFV
-135 LFQLADEAYH
+135 LFRLADETYH

-174 TNNQQLYLTPTR
+174 TNNQPLYLAPTR

-206 WRRTL
+206 WQRTL
-211 EGFTAA
+211 EGFTAT

-229 AHQQTSYIRHQHL
+229 AHQQQTTYIRHQHL
-242 SAEATAT
+242 SIEATAK

-272 LSRYSGEPDVVF
+272 LSRYSGESDVVF

-289 GRPHSLSG
+289 GRPHNLSG
-297 VESIVGLFIN
+297 VESMVGLFIN
-307 TLPVRVKIP
+307 TLPVRIKIP
-316 ETTDLLP
+316 ETADLLP

-328 QQEHIEREQYSYTSL
+328 QQEHIEREQYSYSSL

-370 NVTLQALPGNLRIG
+370 NTTLQALPGNLRIG

-395 LTVVAIPNDELVIK
+395 LTVVAIPGEELVIK
-409 INYDRDRFNADTI
+409 INYDRNRFDADTI

-428 LLTLLQG
+428 LLTLLQE
-435 IATNSHRSAGELT
+435 IVNLPHRSAGELP

-454 QDLLLVQW
+454 QDLLLVEW
-462 NATQAAQPI
+462 NATQAAHPI
-471 NYCIHQ
+471 NHCIHQ

-488 SVAVVYDNQ
+488 AQAVVYDNQ
-497 QLTYRQL
+497 QLTYREL

-512 HYLQHLGIK
+512 HHLQRLGVK
-521 PDVPVGICLERSLEA
+521 PDAPVGICLERSLEA

-552 LDPTYPSERL
+552 LDPTYPPERL
-562 AFMLT
+562 AFMLG

-577 ASLKGIGEGGA
+577 ASLKSLLHGKFAHHLIVLDDNWDEIG
-588 PSGDK
+588 
-593 GQWGLGTRDQENL
+593 
-606 VRDSDPLASTQYP
+606 
-619 APSPHVILLDEEW
+619 DELEL
-632 GEIARESDINPQTD
+632 NPQFELKAD
-646 AQTQNLAFVIYT
+646 NLAYIIYT

-677 LIEHHEAKMATG
+677 LIEHHQEKMATG

-713 GGTLYMIPEGDR
+713 GGTLYMIGEGDR

-731 IQLLAQEPIAKVF
+731 IQLLAQKPIAKVF
-744 LPVSIW
+744 LPVTLW

-762 LFKNIREAIAC
+762 LFQNIREAIAC

-780 QPMIKLFQRL
+780 QPMIKLFQLL

-812 SENPEEWP
+812 SNQPEEWP

-825 GQPAVNV
+825 GKPPINV
-832 QVYLLDHNLQPVP
+832 QVYLLDRNRQPVP

-866 PDLTNQK
+866 PDLTEQK
-873 FVPNPFAKAEGFSP
+873 FVPNPFYNSK
-887 YSPIPTPHSQRRLYK
+887 LYK

-942 KHPQINQSVAKVF
+942 KHPQINQAVAKVF
-955 GESAREKYL
+955 GQSAREKYL

-974 ILAVE
+974 TITVE
-979 QLRTFLQDQLPD
+979 KLRTFLQDQLPD

-1000 MESFPLTSNGK
+1000 MESFPLTPNGK
-1011 VNRRALKEPTTS
+1011 VNRRALSEPTTS

-1041 LASIWKDV
+1041 LAGIWRDV

-1083 VELPLR
+1083 IELPLR

-1100 ARTVETANQQEFLP
+1100 AKTVETASQQEFLP
-1114 EIVPLPWRSPSQT
+1114 EIVPLHWRSPSQT
-1127 SQERVL
+1127 SPDAIL

-1165 SLDVK
+1165 ALDVK
-1170 ALDESLRE
+1170 ALEESLRE
-1178 IVQRHETLRTTF
+1178 IVRRHETLRTTF
-1190 KIENGQVVY
+1190 KMENGQVVY
-1199 AISPEPIFDF
+1199 AISPEPVFDF

-1215 DIGETEAKR
+1215 DIPETEAKR

-1236 ARGPLLRSKLW
+1236 VRGPLLRSKLW
-1247 RLSETEHLLVVT
+1247 RLSETEHLLIVT

-1270 GVLTQELATLYE
+1270 SVLTQELASLYE

-1288 PSPLTELPIQYADF
+1288 QSPLTKLPIQYADF

-1309 LQGQVL
+1309 LQGQTL
-1315 ESQMQFWKQHL
+1315 ESQMQFWKQYL
-1326 GVTPPVLQLPTD
+1326 GVHPPVLKLPTD
-1338 HQRPPVRTF
+1338 YPRPAVRTF
-1347 TGARQPLVISQDLTK
+1347 TGARQPLVISSDLTK
-1362 ALKALSQQEG
+1362 ALKILSQQEG

-1395 IIVSSTVA
+1395 IIVSTTVA
-1403 NRTRQE
+1403 NRTRPE

-1430 PTFRELLRRV
+1430 PSFRELLRRV
-1440 REVALGVYA
+1440 REVSLGVYA

-1454 FIKLVEELQPVRDS
+1454 FIKLVEQVQPMRDS
-1468 SYTLLAQVMFVF
+1468 SHTLLAQVMFVF

-1493 TLKEEFIATD
+1493 ALKEEFIATD
-1503 TKDTAEFDLNLTLQ
+1503 TKNSAEFDLNLTLQ
-1517 ETTGGIEGALVYKTD
+1517 ETTEGIEGALVYRTD
-1532 LFEAATITRMVT
+1532 LFTPATIARMVT
-1544 VFQSL
+1544 VFQNL

-1554 TNPDRRLSELPF
+1554 TNPDQLLRELPF
-1566 LSEGKSLPIQNIK
+1566 LNEGENLPIQNKK
-1579 LPLAKKNYQNDFAEP
+1579 LPIVNHNSANEFIEP
-1594 GNPIEEVVLAIW
+1594 SNSIEETILAIW
-1606 KEVLGL
+1606 KKVLGL

-1630 VLQVMYKIQKVFQVE
+1630 VLELTYKLQKAWQIE
-1645 LHLVSLFEKPTIAQ
+1645 LPLVSLFEKSTIVQ
-1659 QSEAISNL
+1659 QAETIRNL
-1667 LKSL
+1667 LNDLFISRRGAEAQRESI